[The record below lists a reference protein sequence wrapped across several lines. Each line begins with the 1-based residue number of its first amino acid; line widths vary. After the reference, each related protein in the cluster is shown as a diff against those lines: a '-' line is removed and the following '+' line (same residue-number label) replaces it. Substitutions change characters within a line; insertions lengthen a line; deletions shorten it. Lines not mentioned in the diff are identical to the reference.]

1 MRHGNVESI
10 DDEEF
15 FEFEEV
21 ESHFKEYTE
30 QELAEAQE
38 GTIPH
43 CKFCWMPA
51 MVKEDPLISCCKCAG
66 SVGYIHYNC
75 LKKWLDNKKQV
86 KEGDNY

>member
-1 MRHGNVESI
+1 
-10 DDEEF
+10 
-15 FEFEEV
+15 
-21 ESHFKEYTE
+21 
-30 QELAEAQE
+30 
-38 GTIPH
+38 
-43 CKFCWMPA
+43 MPA